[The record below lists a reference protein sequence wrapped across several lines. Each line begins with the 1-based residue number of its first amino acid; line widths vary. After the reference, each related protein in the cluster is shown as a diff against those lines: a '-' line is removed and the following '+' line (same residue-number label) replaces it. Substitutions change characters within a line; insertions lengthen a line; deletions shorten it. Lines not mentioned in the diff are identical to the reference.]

1 MPLAARHCTLSDYL
15 AIRGSQLRWD
25 ITGVDMHVRGRRTG
39 GEWVYAT
46 VRIHGCA
53 HLPFAGPHYV
63 EVVSAPSEPSL
74 QTPFWVRSLTCLKRK
89 FLGFEDKFSFERSAY
104 LALEGDKMFAVSD
117 IRPYLVLQPRP
128 IQSSEPIYLSPT
140 KTQLPRR
147 PKRTSAS
154 PLLTAAAAA
163 PPSLQRSRKLLRRTI
178 QRLVASYHRD
188 MTTPE
193 HGEPFIEDV
202 CQQVWM
208 DVQTELATFQ
218 QQVENHDG

>member
-1 MPLAARHCTLSDYL
+1 MSLAARHCTLSDYL

-46 VRIHGCA
+46 VRLHGCA

-63 EVVSAPSEPSL
+63 EVVSVPPPTAASEPLL
-74 QTPFWVRSLTCLKRK
+74 QTSFWVRSLTCLKRK

-104 LALEGDKMFAVSD
+104 LVLEGDKMFAVSD
-117 IRPYLVLQPRP
+117 IRPYLVLQSRP

-140 KTQLPRR
+140 KTQLPKR
-147 PKRTSAS
+147 PKRTSA
-154 PLLTAAAAA
+154 
-163 PPSLQRSRKLLRRTI
+163 PSLQRCRKMLRRTI